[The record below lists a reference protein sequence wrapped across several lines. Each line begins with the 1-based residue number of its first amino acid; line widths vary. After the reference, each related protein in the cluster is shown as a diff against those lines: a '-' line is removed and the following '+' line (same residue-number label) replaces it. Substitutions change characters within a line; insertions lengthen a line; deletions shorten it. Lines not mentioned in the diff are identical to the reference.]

1 MKIEKTKQSIPVP
14 QPERPLPPGVRHPLE
29 AVADSITGLV
39 RRRNEDSYLYCRDAS
54 GKYLLAAVADGIGCT
69 RNGDAASCYALQM
82 LAGLWQKLVFPK
94 VRQQSF
100 SRDFLMDA
108 FLKINQ
114 RLFEINQVTKDLY
127 ERDSLGTTLTA
138 AVFLQD
144 VMVAVNAGDSPIFRV
159 RDGQI
164 RQLTFDHNLSCEMER
179 SGKLVEDEEILRD
192 YGRLLTR
199 FIGLNVPVEPE
210 YYIANVRPGDRFLL
224 CSDGLT
230 LHVKPDEICKLLTQ
244 KENISE
250 ALKLMFSRIFH
261 RGAMDN
267 ATAIVLRAV

>member
-1 MKIEKTKQSIPVP
+1 MPVP
-14 QPERPLPPGVRHPLE
+14 RPEKPLPPGARRSPE
-29 AVADSITGLV
+29 AVADSIIGLV
-39 RRRNEDSYLYCRDAS
+39 RHRNEDSYLYCRDVS

-82 LAGLWQKLVFPK
+82 LAGLWQDLVIPK
-94 VRQQSF
+94 ERQQSF
-100 SRDFLMDA
+100 IRDFLMDS
-108 FLKINQ
+108 FQTINR
-114 RLFEINQVTKDLY
+114 RLFEVNQVTKDFS

-138 AVFLQD
+138 AVFLPE

-179 SGKLVEDEEILRD
+179 GGNLIEDEEILRD

-230 LHVKPDEICKLLTQ
+230 LHVKPDEICKLLMQ

-250 ALKLMFSRIFH
+250 ALKLMFSRVFH
-261 RGAMDN
+261 RGARDN
-267 ATAIVLRAV
+267 ATAILLRAV